1 MISIFILT
9 MVFQSWHGVA
19 TISTEY
25 NSAAACEIAKQVN
38 RDSLRDGNVLL
49 ATCTKK

>member
-9 MVFQSWHGVA
+9 MVFQSGHGLA

-25 NSAAACEIAKQVN
+25 NSAAACEIAKQLN
-38 RDSLRDGNVLL
+38 RDNLSGGNVLL